1 LVTEPWPQPRRIAG
15 VIDFGDMHHG
25 ITVSEVAIA
34 AAYAILAK
42 TDVLAAAAAVVHGY
56 HNAFPLLETEI
67 AVLYPLIGMRLAVS
81 VTNSARRKPL
91 KPNDPYVTIS
101 EAAAWEA
108 LELWA
113 QIHPR
118 FAHYALRA
126 ACSLAPMP
134 CEKTVTKWLREN
146 GDGAASI
153 LTADLRNARSVVLD
167 LSVGSTFLGADPDAA
182 AAELLKQRVFDEM
195 TRAGAEVGIGRYD
208 EARLLYSSP
217 LFG

>member
-1 LVTEPWPQPRRIAG
+1 SFASVTPVTATNSPRRQ
-15 VIDFGDMHHG
+15 
-25 ITVSEVAIA
+25 S
-34 AAYAILAK
+34 
-42 TDVLAAAAAVVHGY
+42 
-56 HNAFPLLETEI
+56 
-67 AVLYPLIGMRLAVS
+67 
-81 VTNSARRKPL
+81 L
-91 KPNDPYVTIS
+91 KPDDPYVTIS

-108 LELWA
+108 LERWA

-118 FAHYALRA
+118 FALYAFRA

-146 GDGAASI
+146 GGGTASI

-195 TRAGAEVGIGRYD
+195 KRVGAEVGIGRYD

-217 LFG
+217 LFGDSSNPTSEWRTIHLGIDLFAEPGTPLHAPLEGVVHTLANNAAPLD